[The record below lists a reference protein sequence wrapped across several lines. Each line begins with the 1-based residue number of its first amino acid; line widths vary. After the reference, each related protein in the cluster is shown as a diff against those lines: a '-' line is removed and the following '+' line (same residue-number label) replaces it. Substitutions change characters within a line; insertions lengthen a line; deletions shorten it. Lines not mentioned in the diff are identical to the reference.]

1 MKKENIITY
10 YCALMLWE
18 LHILYNAVGD
28 IITSPIKY
36 QYAFL
41 YDRCRWVR
49 KMLEKQGFTSSDD
62 VRIRFDSWAKS
73 QDKKYFGEY
82 EHPVHSYFPDANMYS
97 LCVFFVHST
106 ILVISNCVF
115 GFNPCFYFT
124 IVLKSKSLALY
135 SFLVVLLLALVFEY
149 YFISRKDKAK
159 KLFKQF
165 DKWKQPKRRRMQWLA
180 FGLIVAICGYQVLTI
195 WLFFVNYKLW
205 M

>member
-106 ILVISNCVF
+106 ILVISNCIF
-115 GFNPCFYFT
+115 GFNPTKYFIFET
-124 IVLKSKSLALY
+124 SRSCAVY
-135 SFLVVLLLALVFEY
+135 SFLVILLLALVFEY

>member
-82 EHPVHSYFPDANMYS
+82 EHPVDSYFTDTAMAS
-97 LCVFFVHST
+97 LCTFFVNST
-106 ILVISNCVF
+106 ILVISNCIF
-115 GFNPCFYFT
+115 GFNPPKDIEQPYGLYALY
-124 IVLKSKSLALY
+124 IVLGIG
-135 SFLVVLLLALVFEY
+135 LLL
-149 YFISRKDKAK
+149 YFYIISK
-159 KLFKQF
+159 KNFYFKQF
-165 DKWKQPKRRRMQWLA
+165 DKWKQPKRRKMQWLA
-180 FGLIVAICGYQVLTI
+180 FGLIVAICGYQALTI
-195 WLFFVNYKLW
+195 WLFLT
-205 M
+205 

>member
-49 KMLEKQGFTSSDD
+49 KMLEKQGFTSSED

-73 QDKKYFGEY
+73 QDKKYFWEY
-82 EHPVHSYFPDANMYS
+82 EHPVHSYFPDTNMGF

-106 ILVISNCVF
+106 ILVISNC
-115 GFNPCFYFT
+115 
-124 IVLKSKSLALY
+124 
-135 SFLVVLLLALVFEY
+135 
-149 YFISRKDKAK
+149 
-159 KLFKQF
+159 
-165 DKWKQPKRRRMQWLA
+165 
-180 FGLIVAICGYQVLTI
+180 
-195 WLFFVNYKLW
+195 
-205 M
+205 

>member
-1 MKKENIITY
+1 MKKNNYITY

-18 LHILYNAVGD
+18 LHVLYNAVGD

-49 KMLEKQGFTSSDD
+49 KMLEKQGFTSSED

-82 EHPVHSYFPDANMYS
+82 EHPVHSYFPDTNMGF

-106 ILVISNCVF
+106 ILVISNCIF
-115 GFNPCFYFT
+115 GFNPPKEIEQPYGFYALFL
-124 IVLKSKSLALY
+124 IVGIGL
-135 SFLVVLLLALVFEY
+135 FLWNYIIKQKNFY
-149 YFISRKDKAK
+149 
-159 KLFKQF
+159 FKQF

-180 FGLIVAICGYQVLTI
+180 FGLIVAICGYQALTI

>member
-82 EHPVHSYFPDANMYS
+82 EHPVHSYFPDTNMYF

-115 GFNPCFYFT
+115 GFNPSFYFT
-124 IVLKSKSLALY
+124 FVLKSKSLALY

-149 YFISRKDKAK
+149 HFISRKDKAK

-180 FGLIVAICGYQVLTI
+180 FGLIVAICGYQVLTM
-195 WLFFVNYKLW
+195 WLFLS
-205 M
+205 

>member
-1 MKKENIITY
+1 MKKNNYITY

-18 LHILYNAVGD
+18 LHVLYNAVGD

-49 KMLEKQGFTSSDD
+49 KMLEKQGFTSSED
-62 VRIRFDSWAKS
+62 VRIRFDSWSKS
-73 QDKKYFGEY
+73 QDKKYFEEY
-82 EHPVHSYFPDANMYS
+82 EHPVHSYFPDTNMYF

-115 GFNPCFYFT
+115 GVNPPKFLGPTYG
-124 IVLKSKSLALY
+124 IYGLLAI
-135 SFLVVLLLALVFEY
+135 FAVALVFEY

-180 FGLIVAICGYQVLTI
+180 FGLIVAICGYQVLTM
-195 WLFFVNYKLW
+195 WLFLR
-205 M
+205 